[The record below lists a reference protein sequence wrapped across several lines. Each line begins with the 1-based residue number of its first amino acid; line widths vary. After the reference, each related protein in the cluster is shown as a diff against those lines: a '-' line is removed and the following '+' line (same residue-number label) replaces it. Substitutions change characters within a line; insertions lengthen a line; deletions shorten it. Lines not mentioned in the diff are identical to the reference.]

1 MKANEL
7 RIGNLISH
15 DRCDKFR
22 IDEVRLTNEGY
33 ILRMYVHR
41 NTLTSYADMKL
52 DEAKPIPLTLELLKK
67 CGFTDNDYKAGYIGI
82 DIKDGGMITDF
93 VLTKPEIL
101 GEFQK
106 HFCWQYNTGGI
117 PFFLEIKYLHDLQ
130 NLFFTLKNEELEIN
144 LNEYDNI

>member
-67 CGFTDNDYKAGYIGI
+67 CGFTKNEYDENVYNHGLGLDLVYAMGFEEKEPHWHYGHDYEHGDGTRPLWKAI
-82 DIKDGGMITDF
+82 D
-93 VLTKPEIL
+93 
-101 GEFQK
+101 
-106 HFCWQYNTGGI
+106 
-117 PFFLEIKYLHDLQ
+117 YLHELQ
-130 NLFFTLKNEELEIN
+130 NLFFALTGEELQIN
-144 LNEYDNI
+144 LNNYECNN